1 MVLCGNCGEKI
12 KPNIYFRWSDFIRGL
27 GIFYLIYIISKIP
40 QCPNCNFPLPRRTMV
55 FAIHLSQYFIKLAGI
70 SLSQLTYFKDSVA
83 CASRWSYLKRRFD
96 LSRYFAGM
104 KMHQTTSLNLVVN
117 EVHDSI
123 RLKTISLKSN
133 ISPCDLYD
141 KGATKILDNI
151 GSSFMDCEK
160 DES

>member
-133 ISPCDLYD
+133 ISSCDLHD
-141 KGATKILDNI
+141 KRATKILDNI